1 MAGNTAYGSGF
12 LGQSRHSG
20 SGLAIVI
27 GLHAA
32 AIAAALLMKSGAIR
46 LADPGEPPEVV
57 NIVRP
62 QDPDPLPQ
70 QPPPEAQL
78 PVRPVVTL
86 PPVPTP
92 PGRITFAQAPEIAS
106 PPPLPQIAPV
116 VEAAPEPVIV
126 AARVHPSHRG
136 ALQPRYPADLLRREL
151 EGSCTIR
158 VHIAASG
165 RVVAAEPV
173 RATHPAFCAA
183 TQRQALRRWRFEP
196 ATRDGVAVDSWQQHV
211 VEFRIS

>member
-1 MAGNTAYGSGF
+1 MAGNTAKQSSF

-32 AIAAALLMKSGAIR
+32 AIAVALLMKSGAIR

-62 QDPDPLPQ
+62 QDPDPIPQ
-70 QPPPEAQL
+70 QPDTETELLPP
-78 PVRPVVTL
+78 PVVTL
-86 PPVPTP
+86 TPVPTP
-92 PGRITFAQAPEIAS
+92 PGRITFAEAPEIR
-106 PPPLPQIAPV
+106 PVPPLPPV
-116 VEAAPEPVIV
+116 TPIVEETPEPVLV
-126 AARVHPSHRG
+126 AARIHPSHRG
-136 ALQPRYPADLLRREL
+136 ALQPRYPAALIRQEI

-158 VHIAASG
+158 VHIAANG

-173 RATHPAFCAA
+173 RATHPAFCEA

-196 ATRDGVAVDSWQQHV
+196 ATRDGVAVESWQQHV
-211 VEFRIS
+211 VEFRIT